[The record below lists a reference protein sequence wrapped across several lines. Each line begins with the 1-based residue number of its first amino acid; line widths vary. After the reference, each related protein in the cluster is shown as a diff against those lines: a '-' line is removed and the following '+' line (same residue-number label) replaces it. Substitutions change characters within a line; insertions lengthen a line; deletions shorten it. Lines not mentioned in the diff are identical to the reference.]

1 MRLIDADAL
10 RQALHEAGGCDAD
23 PGSWSAGWDA
33 AITEAIRL
41 LDEAPT
47 VREEVKGD
55 DSLAA
60 KA

>member
-10 RQALHEAGGCDAD
+10 WQALHEAGGCDAD
-23 PGSWSAGWDA
+23 PGSWAAGWDA

-47 VREEVKGD
+47 IKEEVKPND
-55 DSLAA
+55 
-60 KA
+60 